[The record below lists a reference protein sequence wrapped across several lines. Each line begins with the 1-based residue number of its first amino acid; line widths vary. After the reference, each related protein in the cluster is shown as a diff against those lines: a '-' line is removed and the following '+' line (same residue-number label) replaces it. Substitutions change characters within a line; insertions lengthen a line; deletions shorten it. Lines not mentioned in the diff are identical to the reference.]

1 VLESEYNAAMPG
13 PLAGVRVLDST
24 TVVLG
29 PLAAQTL
36 GDLGADVIKIEPPEG
51 DTTRQLGPARH
62 PGMAAFYLGCNRNKR
77 SLVLDLK
84 QPGGRDALFRL
95 ARDAHVLMHNF
106 RPQVAARFGLEYEKF
121 RAINPGL
128 VYCATYGFRAAGPY
142 GSKPAYDDIIQAASG
157 LAALQAP
164 LVGDPRYLPTIVADK
179 TSSMAVLSSILA
191 ALVYRERT
199 GRGQAL
205 EVPMFES
212 VAAWMMVEHLY
223 GETFVPPL
231 DSAGYKR
238 ILNRWRRPFPTRDG
252 YLAVLPYTDAN
263 WKTFFELA
271 GREDLLADPRYASL
285 ASRLANIEPLYEEL
299 GKIVAT
305 RTNAEWLEA
314 LEGANVPAMVV
325 NSLETLLQDPQL
337 EATGFWKIV
346 EHPSEGTLRTTDIPT
361 TYSETPGEIRRLPP
375 RFGEHSVEVLREAG
389 FTPAEIDAMLASGA
403 TRSAS

>member
-1 VLESEYNAAMPG
+1 MSG
-13 PLAGVRVLDST
+13 PLTGIRVLDST

-62 PGMAAFYLGCNRNKR
+62 PGMASFYLGCNRNKR
-77 SLVLDLK
+77 SLVLDFK
-84 QPGGRDALFRL
+84 QPAGREALFRM
-95 ARDAHVLMHNF
+95 ARDADVLMHNF
-106 RPQVAARFGLEYEKF
+106 RPQVAARFGFEYEKF
-121 RAINPGL
+121 QAINPRL

-142 GSKPAYDDIIQAASG
+142 GAKPAYDDIIQAATG

-179 TSSMAVLSSILA
+179 TSSMAVLSSVLA

-223 GETFVPPL
+223 GAAFVPPL
-231 DSAGYKR
+231 DAPGYKR
-238 ILNRWRRPFPTRDG
+238 ILNRWRRPFATKDG

-263 WKTFFELA
+263 WRTFFELS
-271 GREDLLADPRYASL
+271 GRLDLLEDPRYATL
-285 ASRLANIEPLYEEL
+285 ASRLANIETLYEEL
-299 GKIVAT
+299 GKIVAG

-325 NSLETLLQDPQL
+325 NTLETILHDPQL

-346 EHPSEGTLRTTDIPT
+346 EHPTEGTLRTTDIPT
-361 TYSETPGEIRRLPP
+361 TYSETPGAIRRLPP
-375 RFGEHSVEVLREAG
+375 RFGEHSVEVLREFG
-389 FTPAEIDAMLASGA
+389 FAQGEIDAMLASGA
-403 TRSAS
+403 TRSAA

>member
-1 VLESEYNAAMPG
+1 MPG

-84 QPGGRDALFRL
+84 QPAGREALFRL
-95 ARDAHVLMHNF
+95 ARDADVLMHNF

-121 RAINPGL
+121 RVINPRL
-128 VYCATYGFRAAGPY
+128 VYCATYGFRAGGPY

-191 ALVYRERT
+191 ALFYQART

-223 GETFVPPL
+223 GQAFVPPL

-238 ILNRWRRPFPTRDG
+238 ILNRWRRPFPTKDG

-271 GREDLLADPRYASL
+271 GRPDLLEDPRYASL

-325 NSLETLLQDPQL
+325 NTLETLLHDPQL
-337 EATGFWKIV
+337 EATGFWKLV
-346 EHPSEGTLRTTDIPT
+346 EHPTEGTLRTTDIPT

-375 RFGEHSVEVLREAG
+375 RFREHSVEVLREAG
-389 FTPAEIDAMLASGA
+389 FTQPEIDALLASGA
-403 TRSAS
+403 TRGAS

>member
-1 VLESEYNAAMPG
+1 MAAMPG
-13 PLAGVRVLDST
+13 PLDGIRVLDST

-62 PGMAAFYLGCNRNKR
+62 PGMTAFYLGCNRNKR
-77 SLVLDLK
+77 SLVLDFK
-84 QPGGRDALFRL
+84 QEAGRAALFRL
-95 ARDAHVLMHNF
+95 ARDADVLMHNF

-121 RAINPGL
+121 HAVNPRL

-142 GSKPAYDDIIQAASG
+142 GEKPAYDDVIQAASG
-157 LAALQAP
+157 LASLQAP

-179 TSSMAVLSSILA
+179 TSSMAVLSSVLA

-223 GETFVPPL
+223 GQTFVPPL
-231 DSAGYKR
+231 DTAGYKR

-263 WKTFFELA
+263 WKAFFELA
-271 GREDLLADPRYASL
+271 GRQDLLADPRYATL
-285 ASRLANIEPLYEEL
+285 ASRLANIESLYEQL
-299 GKIVAT
+299 GQIVAT
-305 RTNAEWLEA
+305 RTNAEWLKA
-314 LEGANVPAMVV
+314 LEDANVPAMVV
-325 NSLETLLQDPQL
+325 NTLETLLDDPQL
-337 EATGFWKIV
+337 QATGFWKIV
-346 EHPSEGTLRTTDIPT
+346 EHPTEGTLRMTDIPT
-361 TYSETPGEIRRLPP
+361 TYSESPGEIRRLPP

-389 FTPAEIDAMLASGA
+389 FGQAEIDAMLASGA

>member
-1 VLESEYNAAMPG
+1 VLESEYNAGMPG

-84 QPGGRDALFRL
+84 QPAGRGALFRL
-95 ARDAHVLMHNF
+95 AREADVLMHNF

-121 RAINPGL
+121 RAVNPGL

-157 LAALQAP
+157 LASLQAP

-271 GREDLLADPRYASL
+271 GRQDLLADPRYATL

-305 RTNAEWLEA
+305 RTNAEWLEV
-314 LEGANVPAMVV
+314 LEDANVPAMVV
-325 NSLETLLQDPQL
+325 NSLQTLLQDPQL
-337 EATGFWKIV
+337 QATGFWKLV
-346 EHPSEGTLRTTDIPT
+346 EHPTEGTLRTTDIPT

-375 RFGEHSVEVLREAG
+375 RFGEHSVEVLGEAG
-389 FTPAEIDAMLASGA
+389 FTRQEIDAMLASGA
-403 TRSAS
+403 TRGAA

>member
-1 VLESEYNAAMPG
+1 MPG

-84 QPGGRDALFRL
+84 QPAGREALFRL
-95 ARDAHVLMHNF
+95 ARDADVLMHNF

-121 RAINPGL
+121 RVINPRL
-128 VYCATYGFRAAGPY
+128 VYCATYGFRAGGPY

-191 ALVYRERT
+191 ALFYQART

-223 GETFVPPL
+223 GQAFVPPL

-238 ILNRWRRPFPTRDG
+238 ILNRWRRPFPTKDG

-271 GREDLLADPRYASL
+271 GRPDLLEDPRYASL

-325 NSLETLLQDPQL
+325 NTLETLLHDPQL
-337 EATGFWKIV
+337 EATGFWKLV
-346 EHPSEGTLRTTDIPT
+346 EHPTEGTLRTTDIPT

-389 FTPAEIDAMLASGA
+389 FTQPEIDALLASGA
-403 TRSAS
+403 TRGAS

>member
-1 VLESEYNAAMPG
+1 MAAMPG
-13 PLAGVRVLDST
+13 PLAGIRVLDST

-77 SLVLDLK
+77 SLVLDFK
-84 QPGGRDALFRL
+84 QEAGREALFRL
-95 ARDAHVLMHNF
+95 ARHADVLMHNF

-121 RAINPGL
+121 QAINPGL

-142 GSKPAYDDIIQAASG
+142 GSKPAYDDIIQAATG
-157 LAALQAP
+157 LASLQAP
-164 LVGDPRYLPTIVADK
+164 LVGDARYLPTIVADK
-179 TSSMAVLSSILA
+179 TSSMAVLSSVLA

-212 VAAWMMVEHLY
+212 VAAWVMVEHLY
-223 GETFVPPL
+223 GQTFVPPL

-238 ILNRWRRPFPTRDG
+238 ILNRWRRPFPTKDG

-271 GREDLLADPRYASL
+271 GRQDLLDDPRYASL
-285 ASRLANIEPLYEEL
+285 ATRLANIEPLYEQL

-314 LEGANVPAMVV
+314 LEHANVPAMVV
-325 NSLETLLQDPQL
+325 NTLESLLEDPQL

-346 EHPSEGTLRTTDIPT
+346 EHPTEGTLRTTDIPT
-361 TYSETPGEIRRLPP
+361 TYSESPGEIRRLPP

-389 FTPAEIDAMLASGA
+389 FAQAEIDAMLASGA
-403 TRSAS
+403 TRSAP

>member
-1 VLESEYNAAMPG
+1 MSG
-13 PLAGVRVLDST
+13 PLTGIRVLDST

-51 DTTRQLGPARH
+51 DTTRQLGPARN
-62 PGMAAFYLGCNRNKR
+62 PGMAGFYLGCNRNKR
-77 SLVLDLK
+77 SLVLDFK
-84 QPGGRDALFRL
+84 QPAGREALFRL
-95 ARDAHVLMHNF
+95 ARDADVLMHNF
-106 RPQVAARFGLEYEKF
+106 RPQVAAGFGLEFEKF
-121 RAINPGL
+121 QAINPRL

-157 LAALQAP
+157 LASLQAP

-191 ALVYRERT
+191 ALVYSART
-199 GRGQAL
+199 GRGQAM

-212 VAAWMMVEHLY
+212 VTAWVMVEHLY
-223 GETFVPPL
+223 GAAFVPPL
-231 DSAGYKR
+231 DKPGYRR
-238 ILNRWRRPFPTRDG
+238 ILNRWRRPFPTKDG

-263 WKTFFELA
+263 WKAFFELT
-271 GREDLLADPRYASL
+271 GRQDLLDDPRYATL
-285 ASRLANIEPLYEEL
+285 VTRLANIEPLYAEL

-325 NSLETLLQDPQL
+325 NTLETLLEDPQL

-346 EHPSEGTLRTTDIPT
+346 EHPTEGTLRTTDIPT

-375 RFGEHSVEVLREAG
+375 RMGEHSVEVLREAG
-389 FTPAEIDAMLASGA
+389 FSQQEIDGLLASGA

>member
-1 VLESEYNAAMPG
+1 MPG
-13 PLAGVRVLDST
+13 PLAGIRVLDST

-77 SLVLDLK
+77 SLVLDFK
-84 QPGGRDALFRL
+84 QPAGREALFRL
-95 ARDAHVLMHNF
+95 ARDADVLIHNF

-121 RAINPGL
+121 RAINPRL

-157 LAALQAP
+157 LASLQAP

-191 ALVYRERT
+191 ALVYSART

-212 VAAWMMVEHLY
+212 VAAWVMVEHLY
-223 GETFVPPL
+223 GAAFVPPL
-231 DSAGYKR
+231 DKPGYKR
-238 ILNRWRRPFPTRDG
+238 ILNRWRRPFPTKDG

-271 GREDLLADPRYASL
+271 ARQDLLEDSRYATL
-285 ASRLANIEPLYEEL
+285 ATRLANIEPLYEEL

-314 LEGANVPAMVV
+314 LEDANVPAMVV
-325 NSLETLLQDPQL
+325 NTLETLLEDPQL
-337 EATGFWKIV
+337 QATGFWKIV
-346 EHPSEGTLRTTDIPT
+346 EHPTEGTLRTTDIPT
-361 TYSETPGEIRRLPP
+361 TYSETPGEIRLLPP
-375 RFGEHSVEVLREAG
+375 RMGEHSVEVLREAG
-389 FTPAEIDAMLASGA
+389 FSQQEIDAMLASGA